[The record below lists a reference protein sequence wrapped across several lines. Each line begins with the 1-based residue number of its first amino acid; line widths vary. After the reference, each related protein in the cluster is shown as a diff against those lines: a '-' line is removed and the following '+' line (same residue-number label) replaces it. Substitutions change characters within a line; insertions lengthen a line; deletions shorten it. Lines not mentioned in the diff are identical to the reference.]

1 MLSLMN
7 EARRDLLSVLLTL
20 LCLLLVLGGVVLRTS
35 QDEEQA
41 RVANQRQL
49 EQGTPPAPKAE
60 TGQMLRR
67 RGRK

>member
-7 EARRDLLSVLLTL
+7 EARRNLLSILLSL
-20 LCLLLVLGGVVLRTS
+20 FCLLLVLGGVAFRTS

-41 RVANQRQL
+41 RVAIQRQF
-49 EQGTPPAPKAE
+49 EQDIPPAPKAD

>member
-20 LCLLLVLGGVVLRTS
+20 FCLLVVLGGVVFRTG

-41 RVANQRQL
+41 RVASQRQL